1 VCVLDGASVG
11 ISSKLL
17 GDDLGCNPEVT
28 LHGLSLSQVVVCFDE
43 CVVIFADDDV
53 DVLDV
58 WILGGVH
65 TQIIS
70 CFLAACEALSW
81 QRSS

>member
-1 VCVLDGASVG
+1 MIVTSFLSALDATSVG
-11 ISSKLL
+11 ACSKLF

-28 LHGLSLSQVVVCFDE
+28 LHGLSLRQVVVCFNE
-43 CVVIFADDDV
+43 CVIIFTDDDV

-65 TQIIS
+65 TQIITS
-70 CFLAACEALSW
+70 FLAAS
-81 QRSS
+81 

>member
-1 VCVLDGASVG
+1 MLDATIVG

-28 LHGLSLSQVVVCFDE
+28 LHGLSLHQVVVCFNE
-43 CVVIFADDDV
+43 CVIIFADDDV

-70 CFLAACEALSW
+70 CFLAACVALSEPYP
-81 QRSS
+81 S